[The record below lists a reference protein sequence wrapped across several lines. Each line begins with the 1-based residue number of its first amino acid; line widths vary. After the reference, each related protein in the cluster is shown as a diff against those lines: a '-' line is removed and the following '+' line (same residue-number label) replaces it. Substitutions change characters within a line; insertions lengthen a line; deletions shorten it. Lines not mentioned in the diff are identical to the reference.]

1 MVDLS
6 GTWLGTYWQ
15 GESATRFEAIL
26 IQSGNSLT
34 GRIQDDSSLGEAQL
48 SGEVIGRRL
57 SFIKRYLMIRNTSV
71 DYVGTVSEDE
81 DFIQGQWTIKGYDVG
96 PWEARRSG
104 ESLTLNLEIQRSKV
118 ASPLGG
124 VVQGIVSFP
133 TATLLVTQ

>member
-34 GRIQDDSSLGEAQL
+34 GRIQDDSNLGEAQL
-48 SGEVIGRRL
+48 SGEVIGRRI
-57 SFIKRYLMIRNTSV
+57 SFIKRYLMIRNNSV
-71 DYVGTVSEDE
+71 DYVGIVSEDE
-81 DFIQGQWTIKGYDVG
+81 DFMQGQWTLSNSEIG

-104 ESLTLNLEIQRSKV
+104 ESLTLNLEIQQKKQLS
-118 ASPLGG
+118 
-124 VVQGIVSFP
+124 VS
-133 TATLLVTQ
+133 